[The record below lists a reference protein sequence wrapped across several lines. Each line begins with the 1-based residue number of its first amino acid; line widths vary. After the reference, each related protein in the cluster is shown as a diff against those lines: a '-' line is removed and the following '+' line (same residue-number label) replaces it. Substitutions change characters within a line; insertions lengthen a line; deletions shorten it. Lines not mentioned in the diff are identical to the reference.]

1 MQRRTLLSLA
11 AHGEI
16 DSSDENAGLTPFSFP
31 RGIEG
36 IQPTVRRKRLSVPI
50 FGTPHLCHGLLGFLL
65 LALCAGTLEVWA
77 QAVPVPEMARIPAG
91 TFQMGSEEGASWEK
105 PVHRVEVSEFWISK
119 RPVTLREFRAF
130 QPKHEAPVAAES
142 GGNPDESPVTDVSW
156 DDAAA
161 YCRWLS
167 EKTSNPYRLPAEAEW
182 ERAVRGGLEQKKY
195 PWGDEPPVPEEKVD
209 DLSYRAAPKPNA
221 FGVIGAH
228 RNLWEWTAD
237 WYDPE
242 YYQKSPEK
250 DPQGP
255 ESGQFR
261 VLRGGGYRNDP
272 NSVFNWN
279 RGSARPQSATSVITF
294 RVVRVAS
301 ATPPVVSQQRPR
313 PAPVAASAPVA
324 TPAEAGAPSGPVVV
338 SGIEVTRA
346 AAQTTIRVATSG
358 RATFKTLQFGGPERL
373 VIDIPG
379 ANEIAGANRTT
390 AVNHLGVL
398 RVRSSQFSAEPPV
411 VRIVIDTERRVDF
424 EINAEAGALEVQ
436 IRAAP

>member
-1 MQRRTLLSLA
+1 
-11 AHGEI
+11 
-16 DSSDENAGLTPFSFP
+16 
-31 RGIEG
+31 
-36 IQPTVRRKRLSVPI
+36 
-50 FGTPHLCHGLLGFLL
+50 
-65 LALCAGTLEVWA
+65 
-77 QAVPVPEMARIPAG
+77 
-91 TFQMGSEEGASWEK
+91 
-105 PVHRVEVSEFWISK
+105 
-119 RPVTLREFRAF
+119 
-130 QPKHEAPVAAES
+130 
-142 GGNPDESPVTDVSW
+142 
-156 DDAAA
+156 
-161 YCRWLS
+161 
-167 EKTSNPYRLPAEAEW
+167 
-182 ERAVRGGLEQKKY
+182 VRGGLEQRKY

-221 FGVIGAH
+221 LGVIAAH

-294 RVVRVAS
+294 RVVRGVS
-301 ATPPVVSQQRPR
+301 ATPPAVSQQRPR
-313 PAPVAASAPVA
+313 PAPVATTAPVA

-338 SGIEVTRA
+338 SGIEVTRGPA
-346 AAQTTIRVATSG
+346 ETTIRLATSG

-379 ANEIAGANRTT
+379 TNEIAGANRTT

-398 RVRSSQFSAEPPV
+398 RVRSSQFSTEPPI
-411 VRIVIDTERRVDF
+411 VRIVIDTEQRVDF